1 MLNAH
6 VPESTLTSRGVHPL
20 HCGQRPILLLHGF
33 LSTPGILISLAGRL
47 RRWGYCAHGV
57 DLGGVFGRY
66 NARPIEHIAGMI
78 AERVEELADDH
89 GCERIDVIGHS
100 EGGISGRYYVQRLNG
115 SRRVSRLVTLGT
127 PHRGTRWAYVG
138 YVFGQLLPSL
148 PQMAPGSSLL
158 RDLGDDS
165 FPIGVH
171 LTSIYSRHAPSAR
184 RPRAGWRRTT
194 ERTLRTSRW
203 RAAGTSRSSSVR
215 RCLRSSAASSKRPS
229 PSAHHPLVRREW
241 RDGIVQGITPGRT
254 RRPQN

>member
-33 LSTPGILISLAGRL
+33 LSTPGILSSLAGRL

-66 NARPIEHIAGMI
+66 NARPIEQIAGMI
-78 AERVEELADDH
+78 AERVEELAYDH

-100 EGGISGRYYVQRLNG
+100 EGGITGRYYVQRLNG

-158 RDLGDDS
+158 RDLGDES
-165 FPIGVH
+165 FPLGVR
-171 LTSIYSRHAPSAR
+171 LTSIY
-184 RPRAGWRRTT
+184 
-194 ERTLRTSRW
+194 
-203 RAAGTSRSSSVR
+203 
-215 RCLRSSAASSKRPS
+215 
-229 PSAHHPLVRREW
+229 
-241 RDGIVQGITPGRT
+241 
-254 RRPQN
+254 